1 MDMDNTSNLV
11 AYRRLAPWYDLVM
24 GEVFEDGRKRAMER
38 LACQPGDKVLELGV
52 GTGLA
57 LPLYPAGVEVLGV
70 DLSESM
76 LARARRRMAHL
87 KLQHKEVVCMD
98 AMDLKLPDASF
109 DKVTAL
115 YIASVVPDPQRMIRE
130 MKRVCKPGGDL
141 LMVNHFSSY
150 SKAGQIFER
159 FIAPICPS
167 LGFRPDLELQPLL
180 KQADWE
186 GAHIERVNAF
196 GYWRLIHARNV

>member
-1 MDMDNTSNLV
+1 MDNTSNLI
-11 AYRRLAPWYDLVM
+11 AYRRLAPWYDIVM
-24 GEVFEDGRKRAMER
+24 GELFEDGRKRAMER

-76 LARARRRMAHL
+76 LARAQKRIERLGL
-87 KLQHKEVVCMD
+87 KDRSVARMD
-98 AMDLKLPDASF
+98 AMDLSALPDASF

-130 MKRVCKPGGDL
+130 MKRVCKAGCDL
-141 LMVNHFSSY
+141 LLVNHFSSL
-150 SKAGQIFER
+150 SKGGQAFER

-167 LGFRPDLELQPLL
+167 LGFRPDLELESLL
-180 KQADWE
+180 EQADWQT
-186 GAHIERVNAF
+186 AHIERVNAF
-196 GYWRLIHARNV
+196 GYWRLIHALNR

>member
-1 MDMDNTSNLV
+1 MMDNASNLI

-24 GEVFEDGRKRAMER
+24 GQLFEDGRQRAMQR
-38 LACQPGDKVLELGV
+38 LACRPGDKVLELGV

-76 LARARRRMAHL
+76 LAKASARIAKLGL
-87 KLQHKEVVCMD
+87 KGRSVAAMD
-98 AMDLKLPDASF
+98 AMQLSLPDASF

-141 LMVNHFSSY
+141 ILVNHFSSS
-150 SKAGQIFER
+150 SKGGQRFER
-159 FIAPICPS
+159 LIAPICPS
-167 LGFRPDLELQPLL
+167 LGFRPDLELGSLL
-180 KQADWE
+180 DQAGWQ
-186 GAHIERVNAF
+186 GAAIERVNAF
-196 GYWRLIHARNV
+196 GYWRLIHARNI